1 MAGMMGQ
8 HWLQP
13 DWDPG
18 LTIAHLALSHLTAQ
32 GIEAAVLD
40 VDRTLLP
47 GRDVKL
53 PEPVLAWL
61 MDAKQRFS
69 LCISSAITLP
79 IAGSQRLP
87 INSMSVSPQQRESPV
102 VGP

>member
-47 GRDVKL
+47 GV
-53 PEPVLAWL
+53 
-61 MDAKQRFS
+61 M
-69 LCISSAITLP
+69 
-79 IAGSQRLP
+79 
-87 INSMSVSPQQRESPV
+87 
-102 VGP
+102 

>member
-32 GIEAAVLD
+32 GIKAVVLD

-61 MDAKQRFS
+61 D
-69 LCISSAITLP
+69 LISPKRCRRRIDTFRGFLK
-79 IAGSQRLP
+79 GF
-87 INSMSVSPQQRESPV
+87 PV
-102 VGP
+102 LNTNP

>member
-53 PEPVLAWL
+53 PEPVLAP
-61 MDAKQRFS
+61 
-69 LCISSAITLP
+69 T
-79 IAGSQRLP
+79 AGSQRLP

-102 VGP
+102 GGP

>member
-1 MAGMMGQ
+1 
-8 HWLQP
+8 
-13 DWDPG
+13 
-18 LTIAHLALSHLTAQ
+18 LSHLTAQ
-32 GIEAAVLD
+32 GIEAVVLD

-69 LCISSAITLP
+69 LHLFSNNPPT
-79 IAGSQRLP
+79 AGLQRLP
-87 INSMSVSPQQRESPV
+87 TSLMSVSPQQRESPG